1 MTTQSDMRIDKWLW
15 HARFFRSRSLAT
27 QFCNM
32 GRLRVNG
39 AIINKAHFL
48 ARPDM
53 VLTFSRGRQVQIIKI
68 IALST
73 RRGPATEAQTLYQ
86 DLSPAL
92 YSRPTEAKTAIA
104 GRRTLGSGRPT
115 KRERR
120 KLDQFLK
127 N

>member
-1 MTTQSDMRIDKWLW
+1 MIAEGGIRMDKWLW
-15 HARFFRSRSLAT
+15 HARFFKSRSLAT
-27 QFCNM
+27 QFCNI
-32 GRLRVNG
+32 GRLRVDG
-39 AIINKAHFL
+39 AIIDKAHFL

-53 VLTFSRGRQVQIIKI
+53 VLTFSRGQQVRIIKI
-68 IALST
+68 VALST
-73 RRGPATEAQTLYQ
+73 RRGPAVEAQTLYQ

-92 YSRPTEAKTAIA
+92 YSRPTEENTAIS

-127 N
+127 S